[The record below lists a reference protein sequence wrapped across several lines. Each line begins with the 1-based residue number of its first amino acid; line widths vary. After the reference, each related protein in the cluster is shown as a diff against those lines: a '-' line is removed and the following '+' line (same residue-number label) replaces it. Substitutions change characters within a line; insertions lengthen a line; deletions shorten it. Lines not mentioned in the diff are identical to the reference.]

1 MMEEPLPIF
10 QEGGINSSV
19 EQMIPQVTV
28 VSYDEGGSNYCNQ
41 GGRVT
46 NGAGGVILSDVSDE
60 LLIKQLQ
67 LNIDEKGAYGNNNTF

>member
-28 VSYDEGGSNYCNQ
+28 ISYDDGGSNYCNQ
-41 GGRVT
+41 GGRAM

-60 LLIKQLQ
+60 ILIKQLQ
-67 LNIDEKGAYGNNNTF
+67 LNIDEKGVYGSNTF